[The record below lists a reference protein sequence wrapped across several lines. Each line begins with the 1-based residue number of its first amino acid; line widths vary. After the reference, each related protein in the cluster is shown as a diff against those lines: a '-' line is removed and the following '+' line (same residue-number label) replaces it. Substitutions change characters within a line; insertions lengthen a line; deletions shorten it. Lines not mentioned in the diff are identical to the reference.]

1 MRWKFSIW
9 FLARKFKINRENW
22 NESFL
27 VIFIQAKWRLLLGN
41 RKKCSNWW
49 KNLLIYYYS
58 SLLLTY
64 VLMILIRSKAN
75 KDPSKIQIRM
85 QRKKAYLEWELNL
98 DTAIRLNGRFHFN
111 LLSHRCILIPFGQ
124 FFPRSNCQ
132 RSVGKT
138 LPLETRV
145 HTRQKYHFLDL

>member
-1 MRWKFSIW
+1 MDKNQSTQWNIEWIMDTAKDTYTNSKFRNNIAKLNIVWKS
-9 FLARKFKINRENW
+9 FKW
-22 NESFL
+22 
-27 VIFIQAKWRLLLGN
+27 VIFFKL
-41 RKKCSNWW
+41 KKCFKLAEES
-49 KNLLIYYYS
+49 LLSFYYS
-58 SLLLTY
+58 SLLLMY
-64 VLMILIRSKAN
+64 DVLMLLKNAVRQIKILKN
-75 KDPSKIQIRM
+75 PD
-85 QRKKAYLEWELNL
+85 AYLEWELNL

-145 HTRQKYHFLDL
+145 HTRH